1 MYVLSPIMPHLA
13 EEVLHRTQRKTAE
26 MTATTFKWD
35 NKVRLPSIMPVSF
48 ADFCRPPKAQ
58 NWRNEQVR
66 QEMQPLLA
74 IRQQVMQLLEEA
86 RTAKYVSAEFSCSV
100 PA

>member
-1 MYVLSPIMPHLA
+1 
-13 EEVLHRTQRKTAE
+13 
-26 MTATTFKWD
+26 
-35 NKVRLPSIMPVSF
+35 
-48 ADFCRPPKAQ
+48 
-58 NWRNEQVR
+58 VR

-86 RTAKYVSAEFSCSV
+86 RTAKYVSAVLSCSV